1 MDSQEDPE
9 DRIRNLERPLA
20 DAAQASELG
29 GAQPPGGYGYAPGPP
44 GPPPP
49 VQPPWGPP
57 PQGLP
62 PQGPPPLV
70 PPPSGSW
77 NYGGGPLSGPPP
89 NPPSGNRTWLIV
101 GALIVV
107 IFLVL
112 AGGIAFFIA
121 HKMSDA
127 RSTINSAISA
137 TSSPPRI
144 SSRSPAPSTTRTSP
158 PSPSTSTA
166 PSTSPALPPGSALT
180 ISGIGENRTVACNDM
195 IVTVSGISNTVTITG
210 HCISLTVSG
219 MQNTITVD
227 AADSIEAS
235 GFNNK
240 ITYHT
245 GTPKVSNLGGSN
257 VVQQG

>member
-20 DAAQASELG
+20 DTARASEMG
-29 GAQPPGGYGYAPGPP
+29 GAWPPGGYGYQPGPP

-57 PQGLP
+57 PQGPP
-62 PQGPPPLV
+62 PQGPPPQG
-70 PPPSGSW
+70 PW
-77 NYGGGPLSGPPP
+77 TYGGPLSGPPP
-89 NPPSGNRTWLIV
+89 KPPSGNRTWWIV
-101 GALIVV
+101 GILIVV

-112 AGGIAFFIA
+112 AGGIAFFVA
-121 HKMSDA
+121 HKISDA

-137 TSSPPRI
+137 TSTPPR
-144 SSRSPAPSTTRTSP
+144 STSRSPAPSTTRTRTP
-158 PSPSTSTA
+158 APSTSTA
-166 PSTSPALPPGSALT
+166 PSTSPAPPPGSSLT
-180 ISGIGENRTVACNDM
+180 ISGIGQNKTVACNDN
-195 IVTVSGISNTVTITG
+195 IVTVSGITNTVTITG
-210 HCISLTVSG
+210 HCTSLTVSG

-240 ITYHT
+240 VTYHT
-245 GTPKVSNLGGSN
+245 GNPKISNLGGSN

>member
-9 DRIRNLERPLA
+9 QRIRNLERPLA
-20 DAAQASELG
+20 DTARAPEMG
-29 GAQPPGGYGYAPGPP
+29 GTPPPGGYGYQPGPP

-57 PQGLP
+57 PQGPPPPGLPP
-62 PQGPPPLV
+62 PQGP
-70 PPPSGSW
+70 W
-77 NYGGGPLSGPPP
+77 TYGGGPLSGPPP
-89 NPPSGNRTWLIV
+89 KPPSSNRTWWIV
-101 GALIVV
+101 GILIVV

-112 AGGIAFFIA
+112 AGGIAFFVA
-121 HKMSDA
+121 HKISDA

-137 TSSPPRI
+137 TSSPPKSI
-144 SSRSPAPSTTRTSP
+144 SRSPAPSTTRTRT
-158 PSPSTSTA
+158 PSPSTSPA
-166 PSTSPALPPGSALT
+166 PPPGGSLT
-180 ISGIGENRTVACNDM
+180 ISGIGENKTIACNDNV
-195 IVTVSGISNTVTITG
+195 VTVSGISNTVTITG
-210 HCISLTVSG
+210 HCTSLTVSG

-240 ITYHT
+240 VTYHT
-245 GTPKVSNLGGSN
+245 GKPKISNSGGSN

>member
-29 GAQPPGGYGYAPGPP
+29 GTQPPGGYGYAPGPP

-57 PQGLP
+57 PQGPP

-77 NYGGGPLSGPPP
+77 TYGGGPLSGPPP
-89 NPPSGNRTWLIV
+89 NPPSSTRTWLIV
-101 GALIVV
+101 GTLIVI

-112 AGGIAFFIA
+112 AGGIAFFVA

-137 TSSPPRI
+137 TSSPPKMTL
-144 SSRSPAPSTTRTSP
+144 RSPAPSTTQTGTP
-158 PSPSTSTA
+158 APSTSTA
-166 PSTSPALPPGSALT
+166 PSTSPTVPPGSALT
-180 ISGIGENRTVACNDM
+180 ISGIGENKTVACND
-195 IVTVSGISNTVTITG
+195 
-210 HCISLTVSG
+210 
-219 MQNTITVD
+219 
-227 AADSIEAS
+227 AS
-235 GFNNK
+235 SPSAGFP
-240 ITYHT
+240 TR
-245 GTPKVSNLGGSN
+245 
-257 VVQQG
+257 